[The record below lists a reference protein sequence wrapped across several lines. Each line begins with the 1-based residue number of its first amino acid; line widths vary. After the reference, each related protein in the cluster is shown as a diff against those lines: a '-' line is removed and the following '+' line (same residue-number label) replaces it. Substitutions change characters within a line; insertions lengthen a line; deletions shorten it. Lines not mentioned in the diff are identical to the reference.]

1 MGSIA
6 SIQPGVSR
14 LKALPLLSQRLTCG
28 RKSRFSL
35 RPHSSNLKEPL
46 PPHVPSAETMLR
58 FKFRSQGV
66 LLCEIFFLRLLS
78 PISASSHHMEQP
90 IASIEHLKAIE
101 GHPEARPLDLNP
113 SPSTSTSQSLSP
125 ANASPRPTL
134 PSSPSALSI
143 SRPPPLTRPSAV
155 PVSTF
160 TAASTRNP
168 SPSPQGQTTPQPV
181 LLNSL
186 TASDGES
193 ILCIA
198 VEEDDQDVEGARGR
212 KEREREQGGVKTGG
226 KVYGGSQG
234 GDIHVSRDLSS
245 GRSWFGANSCCR
257 IVPFSTS
264 FRTFC

>member
-1 MGSIA
+1 MKFFA
-6 SIQPGVSR
+6 S
-14 LKALPLLSQRLTCG
+14 LSQRLARDYRVTSLNK
-28 RKSRFSL
+28 RRTPILSRLFCIVVPLQKPGCDSIPWRAAQVAKL
-35 RPHSSNLKEPL
+35 TFLQSTHQLPH
-46 PPHVPSAETMLR
+46 HFTT
-58 FKFRSQGV
+58 
-66 LLCEIFFLRLLS
+66 
-78 PISASSHHMEQP
+78 MEQP

-234 GDIHVSRDLSS
+234 GDIHVSQLRIRD
-245 GRSWFGANSCCR
+245 RSWLGATSCGR
-257 IVPFSTS
+257 LVPFSSS